1 MFTVQQ
7 MGREYILTDAN
18 GYPYNSEFKP
28 DLEKYG
34 DLYHGYQTN
43 NQEALFYYFAVLG
56 YDLQFTYGQTT
67 YYFLSTEDYVARTD
81 ENYQQD
87 LEVFADANEM
97 LKAFQIEGA
106 PLYQIADELKN
117 VDIL

>member
-1 MFTVQQ
+1 

-28 DLEKYG
+28 DFEKYG
-34 DLYHGYQTN
+34 DQYHGYQTN

-56 YDLQFTYGQTT
+56 YDLKFEYNGLT
-67 YYFLSTEDYVARTD
+67 YYFLSTEEYVARTD
-81 ENYQQD
+81 ENFAQN
-87 LEVFADANEM
+87 LEIYPGANEM
-97 LKAFQIEGA
+97 IKTYKIDNL
-106 PLYQIADELKN
+106 PLLSIIDDLSN

>member
-1 MFTVQQ
+1 
-7 MGREYILTDAN
+7 MGREYILTDSS

-28 DLEKYG
+28 DFEKYG
-34 DLYHGYQTN
+34 DQYHGYQTN

-67 YYFLSTEDYVARTD
+67 YYFLSTEEYVARTD
-81 ENYQQD
+81 ENFQRD
-87 LEVFADANEM
+87 LEVFADANQV
-97 LKAFQIEGA
+97 LKTFILEGV
-106 PLYQIADELKN
+106 PLHQLADDLRN